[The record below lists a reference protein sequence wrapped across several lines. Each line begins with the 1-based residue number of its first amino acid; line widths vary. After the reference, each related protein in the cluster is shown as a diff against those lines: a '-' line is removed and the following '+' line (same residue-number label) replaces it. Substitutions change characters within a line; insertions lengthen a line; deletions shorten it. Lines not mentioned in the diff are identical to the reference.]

1 MSNILIY
8 PAGCTPACLAAAK
21 ELKRRGIAVADHI
34 VPEAT
39 HLLLDVPSFQSEGIL
54 RSGADF
60 SQLMNKVP
68 EGITLIGGGIPERIQ
83 QAHAVMDLLKDDTYQ
98 FENAAITAE
107 CALRVAAERISF
119 TFRRA
124 PVLIVGWGR
133 IGKHLAFLLKAYGSI
148 VTVLS
153 RDPRHRAEAVSFGLQ
168 AISPAALYRRIHEYR
183 IIFNTAP
190 SLMIPKEYADQCPD
204 ALKIELASVP
214 GIAGDDV
221 IKANGLPGIMAPE
234 SAGRLMADTILRRI
248 QEETL

>member
-1 MSNILIY
+1 MANILIY

-21 ELKRRGIAVADHI
+21 ELERRGIDVADHI
-34 VPEAT
+34 TPEAT
-39 HLLLDVPSFQSEGIL
+39 HLLLDVPSFRSERTL

-60 SQLMNKVP
+60 PQLMSKVP
-68 EGITLIGGGIPERIQ
+68 EGITLIGGRIPESVGEVHRVI
-83 QAHAVMDLLKDDTYQ
+83 DLLTDDTYQ

-119 TFRRA
+119 TLRGT

-133 IGKHLAFLLKAYGSI
+133 IGKHLAFLLKAYGSC
-148 VTVLS
+148 VTILS
-153 RDPRHRAEAVSFGLQ
+153 RNPRHQAEAISFGMQ
-168 AISPAALYRRIHEYR
+168 AVSPAAISRHIHTFR

-190 SLMIPKEYADQCPD
+190 GMMVPRELSSQCPE

-221 IKANGLPGIMAPE
+221 VKANGLPGIMAPE
-234 SAGRLMADTILRRI
+234 SAGKLMADTVLRLM
-248 QEETL
+248 QEEGV